1 MPKLKG
7 ELRPAH
13 GNTVLCLSRKT
24 IIEDVIVE
32 IASRELSS
40 ILHNILV
47 GTVFLAEY
55 RKAIVLTAA
64 HYRFRR
70 AIYR

>member
-1 MPKLKG
+1 MLSWKLQAVSY
-7 ELRPAH
+7 R
-13 GNTVLCLSRKT
+13 RF
-24 IIEDVIVE
+24 
-32 IASRELSS
+32 
-40 ILHNILV
+40 LHNILV